1 MKILS
6 FILIAFICYSTNL
19 KAQDVNNI
27 STMRIGIFKLKST
40 VQEIEKMVGQKLKIK
55 HGVDNYLDTAK
66 VTYDNADYILSFA
79 KKYLENE
86 KAPEVWELFAV
97 SSANTKLKTKSGIG
111 ISNTKAEILTAY
123 DKFSISIYNDWDYA
137 SKGNTK
143 DKIQNIALSDYDA
156 GTQLTFKTENRVVK
170 SVEVSVYEGD

>member
-1 MKILS
+1 MKL
-6 FILIAFICYSTNL
+6 FFFTLIAFLCNNANVQ
-19 KAQDVNNI
+19 AQDVNNI
-27 STMRIGIFKLKST
+27 STMRIGMFKLKST
-40 VQEIEKMVGQKLKIK
+40 VVEIEKMLGQKLKIK

-66 VTYDNADYILSFA
+66 VTFDNADYILSFA
-79 KKYLENE
+79 KKYFENV

-123 DKFSISIYNDWDYA
+123 DKLSISIYNDWDYA

-143 DKIQNIALSDYDA
+143 DKIQNIVLSDYDA
-156 GTQLTFKTENRVVK
+156 GTQLTFKTENRIVK
-170 SVEVSVYEGD
+170 SVEVSLYEGE